1 MVEVAFSSGFL
12 DVAAVAMQRPL
23 TDFQRAEMRLASVA
37 NFASFERGYFGSDFS
52 GG

>member
-1 MVEVAFSSGFL
+1 MVEADFSSGFL
-12 DVAAVAMQRPL
+12 DVVVVAMPRPL
-23 TDFQRAEMRLASVA
+23 TDFQRAETRLASVV